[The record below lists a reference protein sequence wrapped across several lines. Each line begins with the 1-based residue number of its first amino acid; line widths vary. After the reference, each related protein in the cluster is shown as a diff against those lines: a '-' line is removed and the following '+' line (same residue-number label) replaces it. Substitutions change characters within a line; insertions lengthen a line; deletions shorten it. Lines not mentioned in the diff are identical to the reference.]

1 MRIRRPVIYTAV
13 TAAAIATA
21 GLLASP
27 AFASTTQ
34 GPWQGQGFYL
44 YNNYGH
50 ASGTATSSQYGQYGQ
65 NGQWGRG
72 SITVSGTV
80 SSNGYGRYGYRQ
92 GTTEEVFLSSNSWQR
107 GQLIG
112 SASRGQS
119 GQFSGTL
126 YNTDSATITLCA
138 ANQWG
143 GNVRDCTS
151 QTVTV
156 HTPQPNPGNNHPGNN
171 HPGNP

>member
-13 TAAAIATA
+13 SAAAIATA

-27 AFASTTQ
+27 AMASTTF
-34 GPWQGQGFYL
+34 PFQGQGFNL
-44 YNNYGH
+44 YNSYGNAH
-50 ASGTATSSQYGQYGQ
+50 GTVTGSQF
-65 NGQWGRG
+65 GQWGQWGQQGRG
-72 SITVSGTV
+72 SVTVSGTV
-80 SSNGYGRYGYRQ
+80 SDHRFGFYGNHRGV
-92 GTTEEVFLSSNSWQR
+92 TEEVFLSSNSWQR
-107 GQLIG
+107 GKLIG
-112 SASRGQS
+112 SAGPGRSD
-119 GQFSGTL
+119 QFSGTV

-156 HTPQPNPGNNHPGNN
+156 HNQQHNPHNH
-171 HPGNP
+171 